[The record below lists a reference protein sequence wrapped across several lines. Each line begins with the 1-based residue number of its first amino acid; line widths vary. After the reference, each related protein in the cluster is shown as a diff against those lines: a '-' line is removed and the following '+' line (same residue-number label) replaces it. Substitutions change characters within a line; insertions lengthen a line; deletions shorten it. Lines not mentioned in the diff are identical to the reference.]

1 MLVKITKLAFYPF
14 RPNPDLVFYYAT
26 TDTLTFRGIATPELA
41 EALIAYLENGESFE
55 CKIEERPDG
64 SLKLTQLLSAP
75 TLTSSTNPQKSF
87 DKLFAGFKQE
97 NYTDVV
103 HYPKQI
109 TFFKW
114 KDQLKAVLKHKMA
127 AGNEVSYFGRISKI
141 WALWFLLNLRQGK
154 EFTLSIDDTSNF
166 IAIHNKVNR
175 DEYYKRSESTYIDN
189 PKNFFCANES
199 SSLRRPDYK
208 KEVKTE
214 AQ

>member
-1 MLVKITKLAFYPF
+1 MLVKITKLTFYPF
-14 RPNPDLVFYYAT
+14 RPNPELLFYYAT

-41 EALIAYLENGESFE
+41 EALVSFLENGESFE
-55 CKIEERPDG
+55 CKIEERQDG
-64 SLKLTQLLSAP
+64 SMKLTQLLSEP
-75 TLTSSTNPQKSF
+75 KMTSALNPFESF
-87 DKLFAGFKQE
+87 DKWVGCNKR
-97 NYTDVV
+97 NYTDVI

-114 KDQLKAVLKHKMA
+114 KDHLKAVLKHKSVE
-127 AGNEVSYFGRISKI
+127 GNEVSYFGRINKI

-199 SSLRRPDYK
+199 SSLRRRDYK

>member
-1 MLVKITKLAFYPF
+1 MLVKITKLTFYPF
-14 RPNPDLVFYYAT
+14 RPNPDLLFYYAT

-41 EALIAYLENGESFE
+41 EALVAFLENEESFE
-55 CKIEERPDG
+55 CKIEERQDG
-64 SLKLTQLLSAP
+64 SMKLTQLLSEP
-75 TLTSSTNPQKSF
+75 KMTSALNPFESF
-87 DKLFAGFKQE
+87 DKLTGCNKR

>member
-1 MLVKITKLAFYPF
+1 MLVKITKLTFYPF
-14 RPNPDLVFYYAT
+14 RPNPELLFYYAT

-41 EALIAYLENGESFE
+41 EALVSFLENGESFE
-55 CKIEERPDG
+55 CKIEERQDG
-64 SLKLTQLLSAP
+64 SMKLTQLLSEP
-75 TLTSSTNPQKSF
+75 KITSALNPFESF
-87 DKLFAGFKQE
+87 DKLIGRDKR

-127 AGNEVSYFGRISKI
+127 AGNEVSYFGRINKI

-154 EFTLSIDDTSNF
+154 EFTLSIDGTSNF
-166 IAIHNKVNR
+166 NAIHNKVNR
-175 DEYYKRSESTYIDN
+175 DEYYKRTESTYIDN

>member
-1 MLVKITKLAFYPF
+1 MLVKITKLTFYPF
-14 RPNPDLVFYYAT
+14 RPNPDLLFYYAT

-41 EALIAYLENGESFE
+41 EALISFLENGESFE
-55 CKIEERPDG
+55 CKIEERQDG
-64 SLKLTQLLSAP
+64 SMKLTQLLSEP
-75 TLTSSTNPQKSF
+75 KMTSALNPFESF
-87 DKLFAGFKQE
+87 NKLIGCNKR

-114 KDQLKAVLKHKMA
+114 KDQLKAVLKHKTA
-127 AGNEVSYFGRISKI
+127 EGNEVSYFGRISKI

-154 EFTLSIDDTSNF
+154 EFTLSIDQTSNF
-166 IAIHNKVNR
+166 NAIHNKVNR
-175 DEYYKRSESTYIDN
+175 DDYYKRSESTYIDN

>member
-41 EALIAYLENGESFE
+41 EALIAYLENGDSFE
-55 CKIEERPDG
+55 CKIEERQDG
-64 SLKLTQLLSAP
+64 SLKLTQLLSEP
-75 TLTSSTNPQKSF
+75 KFTSSANPYESF
-87 DKLFAGFKQE
+87 EKLFEGCNKR

-109 TFFKW
+109 SLFKW
-114 KDQLKAVLKHKMA
+114 KDQLKAVLKHKTS
-127 AGNEVSYFGRISKI
+127 AGNEVSYFGEINKT
-141 WALWFLLNLRQGK
+141 WALLFLLKLRQGK
-154 EFTLSIDDTSNF
+154 EFTLAIDRNTNF
-166 IAIHNKVNR
+166 RAIVGVFNR

-189 PKNFFCANES
+189 PKNFFCANDS

-208 KEVKTE
+208 KEIKTKT
-214 AQ
+214 